1 MKNNFVKNYSRKD
14 FLKLT
19 SIAVLTVSVGGLTG
33 CSTSSTSRRI
43 PLGVQ
48 LYSVRRELD
57 EDFEGTIAEI
67 ARMGYEGVEF
77 ADYFGYSAAE
87 LKTILDKNDLLCCGS
102 HVRIGDLR
110 GETLKETIEFN
121 QTLEN
126 EYLILRW
133 IPQEDRV
140 NRETFLRTIEE
151 YNRISEQIKPYDLR
165 LGYHNH
171 DYIFESFNGELL
183 WDILAT
189 STSDDFIL
197 QLDTGHAAG
206 IGQDPVE
213 LIKRQPNRTVSM
225 HAKAYSSENEA
236 AVIGDDEL
244 NWEEIVIAAEA
255 TGGIEWYILEYE
267 IEGVPPLE
275 LDSSLQN
282 FKDLRKKVTA

>member
-1 MKNNFVKNYSRKD
+1 MINTTKNYSRKD
-14 FLKLT
+14 FLKLSSCSALAVT
-19 SIAVLTVSVGGLTG
+19 LSGIAGCVSQN
-33 CSTSSTSRRI
+33 SSKHI
-43 PLGVQ
+43 PLGMQ
-48 LYSVRRELD
+48 LYSVRQELA
-57 EDFEGTIAEI
+57 EDFEGTISKLSG
-67 ARMGYEGVEF
+67 MGYEGVEF
-77 ADYFGYSAAE
+77 ANYFDYSASE
-87 LKTILDKNDLLCCGS
+87 LKTILADNGLVCCGS

-110 GETLKETIEFN
+110 GDSLKETIDFN
-121 QTLEN
+121 LALEN
-126 EYLILRW
+126 KYLILRW

-140 NRETFLRTIEE
+140 NHETFLRTVEE

-171 DYIFESFNGELL
+171 DYIFETFNGEML

-189 STSDDFIL
+189 NTGDDFIL

-213 LIKRQPNRTVSM
+213 LIKRHPNRTVSM

-244 NWEEIVIAAEA
+244 NWEEIVLAAES

-267 IEGVPPLE
+267 IEGVPPLQALE
-275 LDSSLQN
+275 SSLQN
-282 FKDLRKKVTA
+282 FKDLRTKVTA